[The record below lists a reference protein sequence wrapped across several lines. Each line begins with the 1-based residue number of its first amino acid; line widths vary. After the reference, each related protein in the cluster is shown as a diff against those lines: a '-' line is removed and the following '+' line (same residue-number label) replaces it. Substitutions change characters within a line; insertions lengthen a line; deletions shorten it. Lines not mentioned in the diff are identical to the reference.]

1 MGAAF
6 GGRFCPA
13 IALTNGA
20 ALVGGVPRCGNGAP
34 LTEVA
39 PNGGGM
45 ASGAPLTEVGPIA
58 PGIAEPEGRNAG
70 GRGVVGG
77 VAAAVG
83 GIAAVWTGGALAPVG
98 GTAATEGGGPPA
110 FIASIV
116 AAILAKSAG
125 AIGGVPDAG

>member
-1 MGAAF
+1 MPAVGAAF

-20 ALVGGVPRCGNGAP
+20 ALDGGVPRCGNGAP

-45 ASGAPLTEVGPIA
+45 ASGAPLTEVGPVA
-58 PGIAEPEGRNAG
+58 PGIADPVGRKAG
-70 GRGVVGG
+70 GSGAAGG
-77 VAAAVG
+77 AT
-83 GIAAVWTGGALAPVG
+83 AAVWTGDAGAPDGA
-98 GTAATEGGGPPA
+98 PPA

-125 AIGGVPDAG
+125 AIGGAPDAG